1 MVAAPRASATRRVL
15 AARVVQI
22 HGRLVPV
29 RSLLRRERRAY
40 RSVPCVSEEGNVKR
54 SEIQLDEC
62 IHGMSWDVV
71 RDAWEMEYQR
81 EREEQRSE
89 AVSCSCC
96 MGPSYGSYICPS
108 CSRVEGS

>member
-1 MVAAPRASATRRVL
+1 MNRAEV
-15 AARVVQI
+15 
-22 HGRLVPV
+22 
-29 RSLLRRERRAY
+29 
-40 RSVPCVSEEGNVKR
+40 
-54 SEIQLDEC
+54 QLDEC
-62 IHGMSWDVV
+62 IHGISFQSV
-71 RDAWEMEYQR
+71 REAWELEYQR